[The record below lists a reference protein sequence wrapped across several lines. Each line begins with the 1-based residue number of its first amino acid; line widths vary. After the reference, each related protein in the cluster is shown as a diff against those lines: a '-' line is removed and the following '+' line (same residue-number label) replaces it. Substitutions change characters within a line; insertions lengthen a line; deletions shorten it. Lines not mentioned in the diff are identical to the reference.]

1 MSYQQA
7 QQTEVMHP
15 NRRAIITTFYL
26 SRRPSDFSET
36 VILILDLIDSL

>member
-15 NRRAIITTFYL
+15 NRRAIITTFYV

-36 VILILDLIDSL
+36 VILILDLIASL